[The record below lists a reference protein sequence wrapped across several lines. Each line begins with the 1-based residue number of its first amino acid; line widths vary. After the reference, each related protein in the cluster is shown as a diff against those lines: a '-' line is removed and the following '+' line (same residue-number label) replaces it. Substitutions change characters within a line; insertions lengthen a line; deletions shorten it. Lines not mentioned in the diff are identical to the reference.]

1 MGLVEGLIRKWKGYV
16 EIELRG
22 YSPERFLNLC
32 SAKGIE
38 LWGIQCA
45 PEGRYCCF
53 VSVRDFFRL
62 KPVLCKSGVRLS
74 VISRRGLPFFLR
86 RNRRRKWYA
95 LGIGAFFVF
104 LYGMSLFIW
113 DIQIQGNYRY
123 TRDTLMGFLESMEVK
138 AGSRKAQVDCGALEE
153 EIRAAFP
160 EITWVSAGISGTR
173 LFIRVKENEVL
184 SQIPEKDDRPG
195 NIVAARDGVIT
206 SMVVRQGTART
217 VLGET
222 VAEGQILIEGRV
234 PIVGDDG
241 AEIRAYLVPADGDV
255 RARTVHT
262 YEKEIPLFYE
272 ERTATGRERRGIYL
286 KAGPWSLTILPPAAG
301 HGEWDYFME
310 EKQLTLFT
318 DFCLPVYLGNIRG
331 REMVSYEK
339 NYGER
344 ELRELARALNG
355 QAVKNLEEKGVHIL
369 ENNDR
374 IETCPGGWRI
384 SGRLVTEESIA
395 CREAVAEKGLME

>member
-1 MGLVEGLIRKWKGYV
+1 MVEGLIRKWKGYV
-16 EIELRG
+16 EIELLG

-32 SAKGIE
+32 TARGIE
-38 LWGIQCA
+38 LWKVQCSSA
-45 PEGRYCCF
+45 GGYRCCI
-53 VSVRDFFRL
+53 SLRDFWRL
-62 KPVLCKSGVRLS
+62 KPILKKSGVRLRLS
-74 VISRRGLPFFLR
+74 SRRGLPFFLHK
-86 RNRRRKWYA
+86 NRRRKWYA
-95 LGIGAFFVF
+95 AGIGAFFLF
-104 LYGMSLFIW
+104 LYIMSLFIW
-113 DIQIQGNYRY
+113 DIQIEGNRSY
-123 TRDTLMGFLESMEVK
+123 TRDTLLEFLEAASVRAGIRIKEKEVL
-138 AGSRKAQVDCGALEE
+138 AQV
-153 EIRAAFP
+153 P
-160 EITWVSAGISGTR
+160 
-173 LFIRVKENEVL
+173 
-184 SQIPEKDDRPG
+184 QKDDSPA
-195 NIVAARDGVIT
+195 NIVAARDGIIT

-217 VLGET
+217 VQGEE
-222 VAEGQILIEGRV
+222 VKEGQLLIEGRV

-241 AEIRAYLVPADGDV
+241 AELRAYLVPADGDV

-286 KAGPWSLTILPPAAG
+286 KAGPWSLTVLLPAAG

-395 CREAVAEKGLME
+395 RREAVAEKGLME

>member
-1 MGLVEGLIRKWKGYV
+1 MVEGLIRKWKGYV
-16 EIELRG
+16 EIELLG

-32 SAKGIE
+32 TARGIE
-38 LWGIQCA
+38 LWKVRCSSAG
-45 PEGRYCCF
+45 GYCCCI
-53 VSVRDFFRL
+53 SLRDFWRL
-62 KPVLCKSGVRLS
+62 KPILKKSGVRLRLS
-74 VISRRGLPFFLR
+74 SRRGLPFFLHK
-86 RNRRRKWYA
+86 NRRRKWYA
-95 LGIGAFFVF
+95 AGIGAFFLF
-104 LYGMSLFIW
+104 LYVMSLFIW
-113 DIQIQGNYRY
+113 DIQIEGNRSY
-123 TRDTLMGFLESMEVK
+123 TRDTLLEFLEAASVR
-138 AGSRKAQVDCGALEE
+138 AGSRKTQVDCGQLEE

-173 LFIRVKENEVL
+173 LFIRIKENEVL
-184 SQIPEKDDRPG
+184 SQVPQKDDSPA
-195 NIVAARDGVIT
+195 NIVAARDGIIT

-241 AEIRAYLVPADGDV
+241 AELRAYLVPADGDV

-286 KAGPWSLTILPPAAG
+286 KAGPWSLTVLLPAAG

-344 ELRELARALNG
+344 ELQELARALNG

-374 IETCPGGWRI
+374 IEACPGGWRI

-395 CREAVAEKGLME
+395 RREAVAEKGLME